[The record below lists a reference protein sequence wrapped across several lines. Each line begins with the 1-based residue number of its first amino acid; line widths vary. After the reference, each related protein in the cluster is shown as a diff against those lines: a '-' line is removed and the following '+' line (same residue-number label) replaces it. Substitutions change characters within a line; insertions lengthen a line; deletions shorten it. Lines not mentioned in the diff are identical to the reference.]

1 MSLWEQMFGL
11 IVIGAGLAVVVG
23 LWLLG
28 LLMAG
33 WINLL

>member
-1 MSLWEQMFGL
+1 MFGL